1 MRFYEYR
8 KKEEEKKLDPLKQNY
23 SLFIMDNKIEIKK
36 NDIEIEDNFIR
47 FKSKMPIINFASHWN
62 ECDSRHEWLKH
73 KTKNVRGYGNIPPIQ
88 YSVEED
94 KYHLKIELFQKVFVR
109 KRETSIKEY
118 FVVPKEEYLE
128 EELDHFGG
136 EGTCRELEDSRGR
149 YRL

>member
-1 MRFYEYR
+1 MNIARR
-8 KKEEEKKLDPLKQNY
+8 RREKKLDPLKQNY
-23 SLFIMDNKIEIKK
+23 SLFIMDNKIEIEK

-47 FKSKMPIINFASHWN
+47 FRSKMPIINFASHWGMCN
-62 ECDSRHEWLKH
+62 YKHQWLEH
-73 KTKNVRGYGNIPPIQ
+73 KTTNIRGYGNIPPIQ

-128 EELDHFGG
+128 EELDSPEAEG
-136 EGTCRELEDSRGR
+136 ECRYFSGEEEEEEE
-149 YRL
+149 